1 MKPSLKSVASAPGLE
16 LPCATIK
23 ARPEDWRV
31 NESLGWA
38 FTKSGEHRYLYIEK
52 RNMNTAAVAAE
63 LVRRYSVRPQDVGYA
78 GLKDKCA
85 ITRQWFSV
93 TTADDS
99 IEEEFKPPEI
109 ATADRYFRCL
119 KSDRHQRKLRRGEH
133 QRNDFTI
140 RLGCDLA
147 LALPLMGSLAQ
158 PFANY
163 FGPQR
168 FGRDN
173 LAAAKRWL
181 VDRQPRRVSKAGKGL
196 YLSVA
201 RSHLFNLILA
211 ARERQDCVATAVAGD
226 ISGSVVGSLWGRG
239 RSPFTDQALAIEN
252 AAVHA
257 EHALCHG
264 LEMAGVNRGLRPLLV
279 EPVNFSF
286 AQHPAEA
293 ILELS
298 FSLPPGA
305 YATVMLQR
313 CFELKDQSR

>member
-1 MKPSLKSVASAPGLE
+1 MADSVAEFPR
-16 LPCATIK
+16 ATIK

-38 FTKSGEHRYLYIEK
+38 FSDSGEHRYLYIEK

-63 LVRRYSVRPQDVGYA
+63 LARHYSVRPQDIGYA

-85 ITRQWFSV
+85 ITRQWFSIV
-93 TTADDS
+93 TPDDA
-99 IEEEFKPPEI
+99 IEAELKQPHR
-109 ATADRYFRCL
+109 AASDQYFRCL
-119 KSDRHQRKLRRGEH
+119 ESGRHIRKLRRGEH
-133 QRNDFTI
+133 HHNDFII
-140 RLGCDLA
+140 RLGCDLNH
-147 LALPLMGSLAQ
+147 ALPLMPKLAQ

-168 FGRDN
+168 FGNDN

-181 VDRQPRRVSKAGKGL
+181 VDRQPRRVNKARRGL

-201 RSHLFNLILA
+201 RSHIFNLILA
-211 ARERQDCVATAVAGD
+211 AREYQGCLSTPVAGD
-226 ISGSVVGSLWGRG
+226 LQEQLVASLWGRG
-239 RSPFTDQALAIEN
+239 RSPFTDQALAIES

-257 EHALCHG
+257 EQALCHG
-264 LEMAGVNRGLRPLLV
+264 LEMAGVNRGLRSLLAV
-279 EPVNFSF
+279 PSNFSF
-286 AQHPAEA
+286 AQYPAEA

-298 FSLPPGA
+298 FGLPPGA
-305 YATVMLQR
+305 YATVMLQH